1 MLPAI
6 VSLKTFVNCRLL
18 KTPLH
23 LVTYNS
29 SMKRTRATS
38 SAKKENKDD
47 SNNDEVETKPKDSE
61 QHLVVENL
69 QDEKLS
75 DMLEPSSEDVKISD
89 QKQKSKL
96 NLKSLKDRNK
106 RSNQEEL
113 EPNTLP
119 SKNKVRAVV
128 DLKMMQ
134 AELKQLEDPPTTA
147 WEKELC
153 SNRLPYSFFDSPC
166 EELAQNLLGKVLVR
180 YLDNGTILK
189 GRIVETESYLG
200 TMDKASH
207 TYKNKV
213 TPRNMPMYMPPGTIY
228 VYMTYGMYHC
238 FNISSQESGGY
249 VLIKAVEPVL
259 GLDYMELLR
268 NMKYEKNSR
277 EKRIVKNVQFFK
289 RHELCNSPSNIC
301 IAFVIDEDNFNQKK
315 IYECNNLWV
324 EYDPYIKSTTI
335 VAASSHNDFEEKM
348 CRYYVLGSSSVSHR
362 DIKSEEHAYV
372 I

>member
-1 MLPAI
+1 
-6 VSLKTFVNCRLL
+6 
-18 KTPLH
+18 
-23 LVTYNS
+23 
-29 SMKRTRATS
+29 MKRTRATS
-38 SAKKENKDD
+38 SAKKGNKDD

-69 QDEKLS
+69 QNEKLS

-106 RSNQEEL
+106 RSSQEEL

-153 SNRLPYSFFDSPC
+153 SSRLPYSFFDSPC

-180 YLDNGTILK
+180 CLDNGTILK

-238 FNISSQESGGY
+238 FNISSQGEGCA
-249 VLIKAVEPVL
+249 VLIRAVEPL
-259 GLDYMELLR
+259 EGMQYMSSQR
-268 NMKYEKNSR
+268 TSKGTSSTSKKAQKN
-277 EKRIVKNVQFFK
+277 FK
-289 RHELCNSPSNIC
+289 THELCNGPSKLCMAFQLHKNHSKYSLCTWKGLWIEDGDVENIKIVKC
-301 IAFVIDEDNFNQKK
+301 RRIGIDN
-315 IYECNNLWV
+315 YG
-324 EYDPYIKSTTI
+324 
-335 VAASSHNDFEEKM
+335 EEWTNKPL
-348 CRYYVLGSSSVSHR
+348 RYYIHGNKAVSKRNKDAELLLGLN
-362 DIKSEEHAYV
+362 
-372 I
+372 